1 MGKGTVL
8 CNQDS
13 VEAELIVSDYQWM
26 ETSGAIWMNNLQL
39 FLGKL
44 EARSQSFSES
54 GESGPANAFIHFK
67 AMRLILG
74 YFLAVDFSQQQRA
87 LLISSLPASYFKQNE
102 CKVSLLFSLT
112 PRTELWSPNEFIIR
126 LVIFWALG
134 VGLGDEG
141 DAGAWNVWFGMG
153 DGVTKWEGGDA
164 PFLRLKL
171 VTAHLWGQC
180 TSERAGTEK
189 NTQECSFLWCWDWA
203 VRNSGPIATQNECKF
218 QIGCPLAVL
227 KTLLWQKTLSEV
239 RIGLSV
245 PSRLFASL
253 LSLRLNHL
261 PAMRSLFVWDI
272 SQIVIYR
279 FFFISHIGIHP
290 VHDFGLRERFCWW
303 LPSSWIS
310 GCRNPAFQ
318 LIPVASAPSQ

>member
-1 MGKGTVL
+1 
-8 CNQDS
+8 
-13 VEAELIVSDYQWM
+13 
-26 ETSGAIWMNNLQL
+26 
-39 FLGKL
+39 
-44 EARSQSFSES
+44 
-54 GESGPANAFIHFK
+54 
-67 AMRLILG
+67 MRLILG

-171 VTAHLWGQC
+171 VTVHLWGQC

-239 RIGLSV
+239 RIGLSI

-253 LSLRLNHL
+253 RALRLNHL

-272 SQIVIYR
+272 SQIVWFERKILLVAAIFLDFWMSEPSFSADSSGLSPFTVESCSWWWAEDAMT
-279 FFFISHIGIHP
+279 FF
-290 VHDFGLRERFCWW
+290 WW
-303 LPSSWIS
+303 DSE
-310 GCRNPAFQ
+310 C
-318 LIPVASAPSQ
+318 